1 MKSYLLDT
9 HIVLWWLSNDPKLPK
24 KAKEIIE
31 NSENH
36 ILVSAVSVWEIVIKK
51 SLKKLSAPDNIK
63 EVLEENGIQLLDMTA
78 DHALFLQGLPYLH
91 QDPFDRLLIS
101 QALVEDLVL
110 VTADKAI
117 AQYPVPIV

>member
-1 MKSYLLDT
+1 MRP
-9 HIVLWWLSNDPKLPK
+9 I
-24 KAKEIIE
+24 
-31 NSENH
+31 
-36 ILVSAVSVWEIVIKK
+36 EIVAIFP
-51 SLKKLSAPDNIK
+51 SLNCPPSIG
-63 EVLEENGIQLLDMTA
+63 ERSYMTA

-117 AQYPVPIV
+117 SQYPVQIV